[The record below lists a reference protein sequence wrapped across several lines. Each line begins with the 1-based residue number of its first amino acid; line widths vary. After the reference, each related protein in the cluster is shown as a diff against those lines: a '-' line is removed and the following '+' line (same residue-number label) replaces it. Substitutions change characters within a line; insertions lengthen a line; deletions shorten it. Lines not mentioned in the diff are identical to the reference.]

1 MGNYFIF
8 MNLKWKV
15 HMSSLLC
22 HGNFCCCGIRR
33 EDLELWK
40 QYSIH
45 SFIPVT
51 TFSGMLS
58 CHMLQSVFCLAEGW
72 KWVRIYWKTI
82 YIAESS
88 SCLIEEFGDC
98 SNQPWMGIVKKVEVS
113 NSMNSGMGHPHFDCV
128 FGDILNEYAEP
139 CNFLN
144 NNYCNVF

>member
-1 MGNYFIF
+1 MKSTHVIFI
-8 MNLKWKV
+8 
-15 HMSSLLC
+15 MSWQFLLLWDPKRRLY
-22 HGNFCCCGIRR
+22 CG
-33 EDLELWK
+33 K